1 MKSIIRRKLEKSNR
15 KIKRRL
21 AQARKCTDSG
31 RPVFRRAGSSY
42 DIAERTQAFTHGA
55 IGAVHDLVNGTGLIQ
70 QLDSRLELLKI
81 HRPYHES
88 DHVLNIAYNVMCGG
102 QRLDDLELLRNDEV
116 YLEALGVDAI
126 PDPTTAGDFC
136 RRFGP
141 GDVEAMMEAINTS
154 RLEVWK
160 RQGFEFTLALQNENP
175 L

>member
-1 MKSIIRRKLEKSNR
+1 
-15 KIKRRL
+15 
-21 AQARKCTDSG
+21 
-31 RPVFRRAGSSY
+31 
-42 DIAERTQAFTHGA
+42 
-55 IGAVHDLVNGTGLIQ
+55 
-70 QLDSRLELLKI
+70 
-81 HRPYHES
+81 
-88 DHVLNIAYNVMCGG
+88 MCGG
-102 QRLDDLELLRNDEV
+102 QRLNDLELLRNDEV